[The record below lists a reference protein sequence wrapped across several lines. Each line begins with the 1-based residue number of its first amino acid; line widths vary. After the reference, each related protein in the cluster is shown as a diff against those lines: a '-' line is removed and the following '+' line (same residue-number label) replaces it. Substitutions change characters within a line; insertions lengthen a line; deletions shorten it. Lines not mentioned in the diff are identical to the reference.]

1 MKRVIITISLI
12 IILAGIIGFGLVNN
26 KENQNNEYLRI
37 HIRANSNSEID
48 QSVKYEVKDAV
59 VEAMIPI
66 LADCKT
72 KKEAETTLT
81 KNFPL
86 IESVANSVLSKN
98 GFSYKA
104 KARLA
109 NEEFPTRSYDG
120 VVLEKGFYD
129 ALILDLGSGEGNNWW
144 CVVYPP
150 LCFLKSSAN
159 GEEVVYK
166 SKLIEI
172 IKSFFN

>member
-1 MKRVIITISLI
+1 MKKIVITFCL
-12 IILAGIIGFGLVNN
+12 ILALGGIIVFGLLN
-26 KENQNNEYLRI
+26 KKEENSEYLRI

-48 QSVKYEVKDAV
+48 QGVKYKVRDV
-59 VEAMIPI
+59 VVNAMIP
-66 LADCKT
+66 LLSTCQS
-72 KKEAETTLT
+72 KKEAEEVLT
-81 KNFPL
+81 NNFSL
-86 IESVANSVLSKN
+86 IEKTANTVLREN
-98 GFSYKA
+98 GFQYTS

-109 NEEFPTRSYDG
+109 REEFPTRTYDNLT
-120 VVLEKGFYD
+120 LEEGFYD

-150 LCFLKSSAN
+150 LCFLKAN
-159 GEEVVYK
+159 PTGEETVYK